1 MKKLNDEAIMLVGS
15 TGGIGSAILEELA
28 SETVRLAL
36 GSSRADRLREQ
47 ADSER
52 SRGRTV
58 FARELD
64 ATDEESVAS
73 FIREATAEL
82 GHIDVLINLAG
93 MSVPGKVQDLET
105 ASFDRMLDLN
115 VKATFLTSKHY
126 LQAVDADR
134 GGRILN
140 FSSAAAKRANGTAP
154 LYCASKAAVTML
166 SAATQLNA
174 VEKNVQVTNISPA
187 AVDSPFWG
195 DRQVPRETFLTTQDV
210 AEVVHFILTRNDYVV
225 VKDIDFES
233 FHRMK

>member
-1 MKKLNDEAIMLVGS
+1 MKKLNDEAIMVVGS

-28 SETVRLAL
+28 SERVRLAL
-36 GSSRADRLREQ
+36 GSSKADRLREQ

-58 FARELD
+58 YARELD

-73 FIREATAEL
+73 FIRAATAEL

-93 MSVPGKVQDLET
+93 MSVPGKVQDMET
-105 ASFDRMLDLN
+105 VSFDRMLDLN

-126 LQAVDADR
+126 LQVVDPDR

-140 FSSAAAKRANGTAP
+140 FSSAAAKRANATAP
-154 LYCASKAAVTML
+154 LYCVSKAAVTML

-174 VEKNVQVTNISPA
+174 VEKNVQVTNVSPA